1 MPLPPSL
8 RRFREESGHIR
19 LAELVG
25 AAHFPVYGLDGHPLG
40 LTFGREVGYSGIG
53 NLLSSVT
60 LSFAYPATGEVSR
73 SIAVTSARPADSWVI
88 APADWVS
95 IPLDTPLYGEDSKL
109 FARHRTVDDARH
121 AGITDAHLLID
132 HLPIADVPFAD
143 VPFAARLQ
151 FWSRP
156 DPEWRVTLRQPEQL
170 DGDTI
175 FCSVRGLAGNE
186 LLTLLEQLIAINHR
200 GDLLARYQTEHEQ
213 RRIFG

>member
-19 LAELVG
+19 LTELVG
-25 AAHFPVYGLDGHPLG
+25 AARFPVYGLDGHPLG
-40 LTFGREVGYSGIG
+40 LTFGREAGYSGIG
-53 NLLSSVT
+53 DLLASVS

-73 SIAVTSARPADSWVI
+73 SIAVTSARPTDSRVI
-88 APADWVS
+88 APADWLHF
-95 IPLDTPLYGEDSKL
+95 PLDVPLSDEDGKL
-109 FARHRTVDDARH
+109 FARHRTVGEARR

-132 HLPIADVPFAD
+132 HLPIADI
-143 VPFAARLQ
+143 PFAARLQ
-151 FWSRP
+151 FWPRP
-156 DPEWRVTLRQPEQL
+156 DPEWQVTLRQPEQPS
-170 DGDTI
+170 GDTI